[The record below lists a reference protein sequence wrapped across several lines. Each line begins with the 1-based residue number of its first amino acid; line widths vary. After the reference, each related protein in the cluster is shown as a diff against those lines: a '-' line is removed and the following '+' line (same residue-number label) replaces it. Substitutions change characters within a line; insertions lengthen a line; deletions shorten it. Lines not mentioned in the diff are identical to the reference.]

1 MQIGTLIPFLI
12 TLRQQNTWV
21 LLKMSV
27 MNWGFGFGV
36 AMLSAFGF
44 PGTDQTASSNAT
56 TINRAISGSDFA
68 PCKTSSTTVWVNLNT
83 IS

>member
-36 AMLSAFGF
+36 AMLSAFGL
-44 PGTDQTASSNAT
+44 PGTDQTASSNVT
-56 TINRAISGSDFA
+56 TINRAISAISPLAKQVA
-68 PCKTSSTTVWVNLNT
+68 PLYEL
-83 IS
+83 I